1 MAAAKTSLVLF
12 LFALIAISA
21 NLQMVSAVGV
31 DCSIGLA
38 LKLDLLNGVCPSDAY
53 CAGYCNAK
61 CQEQFH
67 VDALVSAC
75 VYPVLGALVKV
86 CSCCCPKVL

>member
-31 DCSIGLA
+31 NCSLGLA
-38 LKLDLLNGVCPSDAY
+38 LNLDLLNGKCTSDAY
-53 CAGYCNAK
+53 CAGYCNDQ
-61 CQEQFH
+61 CQQQVH

-75 VYPVLGALVKV
+75 VYPVLGVLVKV
-86 CSCCCPKVL
+86 CSCCCHIG